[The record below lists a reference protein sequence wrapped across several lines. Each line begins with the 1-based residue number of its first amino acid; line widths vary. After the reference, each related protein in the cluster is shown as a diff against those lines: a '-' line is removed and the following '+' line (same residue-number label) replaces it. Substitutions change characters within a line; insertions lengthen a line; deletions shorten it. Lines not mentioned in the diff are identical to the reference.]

1 MSLQA
6 LQNTPPPLLFIPYS
20 LLHPPQATQYPL
32 LPLLIIPTPPPPR
45 LRKTYKEAF
54 ENEDIE
60 GMATAG
66 YEGYV
71 AEGLD
76 LGVTFDP
83 EDNTNHRYAY
93 VVPESDWQVRGR
105 RRTGGGGGQGGECR
119 PGKWLALGCPQWCPS
134 FPLELSCPSA
144 LAPK

>member
-1 MSLQA
+1 MHLI
-6 LQNTPPPLLFIPYS
+6 PPPFPF
-20 LLHPPQATQYPL
+20 PPAS
-32 LPLLIIPTPPPPR
+32 PR

-93 VVPESDWQVRGR
+93 VVPESDWQVRARRGR
-105 RRTGGGGGQGGECR
+105 RGRRTLQVRGEKGKKDGNAGEGQGG
-119 PGKWLALGCPQWCPS
+119 
-134 FPLELSCPSA
+134 
-144 LAPK
+144 

>member
-1 MSLQA
+1 MCHSRLCKI
-6 LQNTPPPLLFIPYS
+6 PPPLCYLFPTPYS
-20 LLHPPQATQYPL
+20 IPPRLRNTPTYPCSL
-32 LPLLIIPTPPPPR
+32 FLPPPPR

-105 RRTGGGGGQGGECR
+105 RRTGGGGGQGGE
-119 PGKWLALGCPQWCPS
+119 
-134 FPLELSCPSA
+134 
-144 LAPK
+144 